1 MFLIITSKEN
11 QKNSTPYK
19 LNRMLQQSVLKPKSI
34 SMMQLSLSVRECILA
49 AILNKNLINW
59 VMIGIQDKLVALE
72 LIANSVKLM

>member
-1 MFLIITSKEN
+1 MFLIIISKEN
-11 QKNSTPYK
+11 LKNSTPFK
-19 LNRMLQQSVLKPKSI
+19 LNRMLQQLALKLKST

-72 LIANSVKLM
+72 LIVNSVKLM